1 LVGLSIVGCQREA
14 SNTGLPSSTTAD
26 EMPQD
31 IPKTKKLQ
39 KRMTKGGE
47 RRLVEYFVI
56 VSSVP
61 RKQTEKNDI
70 HEGDD
75 AGSAKEE
82 RSACAGMSSE
92 NMHGSQTSGMSF
104 DGEAEFVD
112 DNDFQPVITARYPLQ
127 DHDDN
132 PLQDSVTCFCHPDG
146 SIRLRTKPCMP
157 KVHYFVSTGGKGQQ
171 MYGTCLTIFEPYF
184 LSASRPS
191 KVTRHGQNDENA
203 SRRDSDAGNESKK
216 EVYLPKCIV
225 LISAYPYLAA
235 FREYLVQL
243 HRMSKM
249 GEMRL
254 PLERFI
260 VNFCAEIPAP
270 PPGSF
275 EVQTTIL
282 DSVIKIWSPPHN
294 QPITWVSIPFS
305 HLFECLDIE
314 NVLTVWHCLALERQ
328 VLLTSTQLSL
338 LTECCEILLSLLFP
352 MKWSHA
358 YIPVLPHFLIP
369 ILSAPMPYLCGINKS
384 NLAETLYDLSPEC
397 VVVDLDSNLVTL
409 GPATHPLPPLPQN
422 LERELQLRLE
432 ENAGMVF
439 REARSLTKSDDYADR
454 GVHLPSHVKTMS
466 DAMWESKLCL
476 YDEAFHLMFTPDM
489 ARKNLL
495 NGNDN
500 SGAELN
506 ENDLT
511 VMIMTKEEKESL
523 RKQSKWDAVQE
534 AFLDT
539 YVYLLRNYRK
549 YLVFPSKDNEG
560 SYASYGGAGFR
571 SKEFVEAQRY
581 DTQEFL
587 QQLVGTQMFDEF
599 ITKRLYGSGEADVA
613 FFDLAVDRVLKHS
626 GIMSNVGVA
635 GRISKARKMRR
646 GSNDSGGV
654 QGLPK
659 APDQYRRKGG
669 RSRDINRGSSFRSLL
684 RGASPKPGGKGSVA
698 VVKKGK
704 DPILQSARVHRKLKT
719 IVPPE
724 PSGADLPGSQM
735 GETNTAFI
743 SLDPNQ
749 QDDDELSVASN
760 STSGTQS
767 TKGTRSSRMSG
778 SQSATP
784 RSPQSNSFSQHRRN
798 SNHAGEV
805 ENVKFYSYEVFPTML
820 DSELFGVPRPLPSAV
835 MAEFDRQRQDAAKF
849 RRNVSEGSDHGSHQH
864 IKRGRT
870 HVVVGENAPME
881 KPPSAEVATF
891 TVFFLSFTAVIG
903 KELLEIADNP
913 FRADDRTILSTY
925 TPPTVLES
933 ESDTED
939 ELGDGK
945 VSVTSIDGASVGDD
959 SKSMGSR
966 EDAAESLG
974 DGNDVKDA
982 QLEACAAQLEG
993 LKPLSANGGNDGTP
1007 EEINGIDNGG
1017 EMGKTSNVDE
1027 GENSPEKVQDEVI
1040 PDKVE
1045 ENGTGE
1051 ISASLQCNRADQ
1063 KSSKGKPRSRFT
1075 DTLTTLEIE
1084 EAKATAKAQLGLAF
1098 EMLDML
1104 KKRSLKA
1111 EPEAYQYL
1119 IGACGRC
1126 GDTERATQLL
1136 GRMHEDGIVA
1146 DAVVYS
1152 WLVTAFSAESAWRKL
1167 SGKTD
1172 EDLPEWANG
1181 ASVEMDWNK
1190 LQKRTWK
1197 ERVGRL
1203 VSDDPITSE
1212 NELSGLGRSSVQAVR
1227 RFTQR
1232 KLAERDQKKQQLA
1245 KEANEAAARP
1255 SEDRRKTYVPE
1266 PILRQIL
1273 LGENLLEIVYPDIS
1287 IDTDNELCPRCSTLL
1302 TDDDVVAGWTPRDSQ
1317 DYTTKCPICPQKFV
1331 PHFCVQSTSSSFNG
1345 SRGPGTPLLC
1355 ERLSPWVLQKELRSA
1370 MADREGIED
1379 LLDPEWRE
1387 RETKNAVLWWN
1398 LILSFMRYRFPFS
1411 FLLQGSFDTNLI
1423 APTPVD
1429 DA

>member
-1 LVGLSIVGCQREA
+1 
-14 SNTGLPSSTTAD
+14 
-26 EMPQD
+26 
-31 IPKTKKLQ
+31 
-39 KRMTKGGE
+39 
-47 RRLVEYFVI
+47 VEYFVI

-61 RKQTEKNDI
+61 RKQAEKTEGNGG
-70 HEGDD
+70 ESSGDGRD
-75 AGSAKEE
+75 ENASPEASDLQGSHA
-82 RSACAGMSSE
+82 
-92 NMHGSQTSGMSF
+92 SGISF
-104 DGEAEFVD
+104 DGESHGRNGETEEFVD
-112 DNDFQPVITARYPLQ
+112 DNDFQGVITARYPLK
-127 DHDDN
+127 DHADN

-146 SIRLRTKPCMP
+146 SIRLRTDPCMP
-157 KVHYFVSTGGKGQQ
+157 KVHYFVSTGGRGQQ
-171 MYGTCLTIFEPYF
+171 MYGTCLTVFEPYM
-184 LSASRPS
+184 LQGKKPKSDSS
-191 KVTRHGQNDENA
+191 EETSDEKE
-203 SRRDSDAGNESKK
+203 DGGGVDEVQK

-235 FREYLVQL
+235 FREFLVQL

-249 GEMRL
+249 GEMPL
-254 PLERFI
+254 PLERYI

-294 QPITWVSIPFS
+294 QPIGWVSLPFS
-305 HLFECLDIE
+305 HLFECLDIQ
-314 NVLTVWHCLALERQ
+314 NILTVWHCMALERQ

-338 LTECCEILLSLLFP
+338 LTECCEIFLSLLFP

-384 NLAETLYDLSPEC
+384 NLAETLYDLSTEC

-422 LERELQLRLE
+422 LERELLSRLE
-432 ENAGMVF
+432 ENVGMVF
-439 REARSLTKSDDYADR
+439 REARSLTKTDNYTDR
-454 GVHLPSHVKTMS
+454 GIHLPSHVKTMS

-539 YVYLLRNYRK
+539 YVFLLRNYRK
-549 YLVFPSKDNEG
+549 FLVFPSKDNEG

-571 SKEFVEAQRY
+571 SKEFVDAQRY
-581 DTQEFL
+581 DSQEFL
-587 QQLVGTQMFDEF
+587 SQLVGTQMFDEF
-599 ITKRLYGSGEADVA
+599 ITKRLYGSGAADVA
-613 FFDLAVDRVLKHS
+613 FFDVAVDRVLKHS

-635 GRISKARKMRR
+635 GRIQKARLNRR
-646 GSNDSGGV
+646 SSEDSGG
-654 QGLPK
+654 GPGMPK
-659 APDQYRRKGG
+659 APDQHRRKGS
-669 RSRDINRGSSFRSLL
+669 RSRDPNRPTGIRGLL
-684 RGASPKPGGKGSVA
+684 RGASPKPGGRGTAA
-698 VVKKGK
+698 VVKKGE

-724 PSGADLPGSQM
+724 PSGADLPLRQAGM
-735 GETNTAFI
+735 GDVSALTTE
-743 SLDPNQ
+743 PQQ
-749 QDDDELSVASN
+749 QDDEEQSIASN
-760 STSGTQS
+760 STSGTHS
-767 TKGTRSSRMSG
+767 TKGTRSSKMSG
-778 SQSATP
+778 SQLATP
-784 RSPQSNSFSQHRRN
+784 KSPQSSADTPGSY
-798 SNHAGEV
+798 V
-805 ENVKFYSYEVFPTML
+805 YSIFPTEL
-820 DSELFGVPRPLPSAV
+820 ESELFGTPRPLPSAV

-849 RRNVSEGSDHGSHQH
+849 RRNVSDGSEHGSNQH
-864 IKRGRT
+864 VKRGHT
-870 HVVVGENAPME
+870 HSVGSESAPME

-903 KELLEIADNP
+903 KELLEMADNP

-925 TPPTVLES
+925 TPPTVIES
-933 ESDTED
+933 ESETED
-939 ELGDGK
+939 EKASLGSTEG
-945 VSVTSIDGASVGDD
+945 GASTGEGGD
-959 SKSMGSR
+959 SKSVGSDQAATLSIGD
-966 EDAAESLG
+966 ESGSIDAAQSTETESEELRTGDEEVINSSGGESGNSEGIARSPDEANENG
-974 DGNDVKDA
+974 DGPTHMVGGDNAVSKD
-982 QLEACAAQLEG
+982 
-993 LKPLSANGGNDGTP
+993 KPT
-1007 EEINGIDNGG
+1007 
-1017 EMGKTSNVDE
+1017 
-1027 GENSPEKVQDEVI
+1027 
-1040 PDKVE
+1040 
-1045 ENGTGE
+1045 
-1051 ISASLQCNRADQ
+1051 
-1063 KSSKGKPRSRFT
+1063 RSRFT
-1075 DTLTTLEIE
+1075 NTLTTLEVE

-1104 KKRSLKA
+1104 KKRCLKA

-1136 GRMHEDGIVA
+1136 ARMHEDGIVA

-1167 SGKTD
+1167 SGKAD

-1190 LQKRTWK
+1190 LQKRSWK
-1197 ERVGRL
+1197 ERVGRAL
-1203 VSDDPITSE
+1203 TSDDPMASDQ
-1212 NELSGLGRSSVQAVR
+1212 ELSGLRESSVRAMK
-1227 RFTQR
+1227 RFTRR
-1232 KLAERDQKKQQLA
+1232 KSDKKKQQQGTET
-1245 KEANEAAARP
+1245 KSDMAARP
-1255 SEDRRKTYVPE
+1255 SEERRKTFVPE

-1302 TDDDVVAGWTPRDSQ
+1302 TDDDVVGGWTARDAQ

-1331 PHFCVQSTSSSFNG
+1331 PHFCVQSTSPSFNG
-1345 SRGPGTPLLC
+1345 SRGPGTPLVC
-1355 ERLSPWVLQKELRSA
+1355 ERLSPWVLQKELRTA

-1411 FLLQGSFDTNLI
+1411 FLLQGSFGTNLI

-1429 DA
+1429 EA